1 MRLLLLLAA
10 AVPLFGQTTQCT
22 YKLSAG
28 GIVVSAAASAPDKS
42 PSFTV
47 TTPASC
53 PFVAIGTAAWLHVA
67 APAKGANFTGAGPV
81 SFSVDANTSAQLR
94 TGQILVYPGT
104 QVTQD
109 AQSLPF
115 VVTQVAGIC
124 NYSLSSSSA
133 KVPVTGGS
141 GTFTVNTG
149 CTWGAVVTTFITI
162 TAPNGTLGTG
172 PINYQV
178 AANLCAA
185 PRSGVITLQTGL
197 PNPPV
202 FQIVQDGSLSNFTLS
217 PPSVT
222 DPAGALTNQNVT
234 VTTGAAC
241 SWRAYTDSANWL
253 HVPATLAGSG
263 PGAFTYSVD
272 ANVGAPRTGHIYF
285 QSGVD
290 LTGNPVLAA
299 TLTVTQQAIQAA
311 GPVLAAVVNDAS
323 YDIGTPAPSSISP
336 GEIVALFGSSLGPVT
351 GISNT
356 QTFGTTLAGVQVMF
370 GAAAAPLL
378 YVSAGQI
385 NAVVPYSTT
394 GPSVAVTVSYNNALS
409 PALTVPVQAT
419 TPGIFSYDRSGS
431 GPGAILNQDYSV
443 NSAARPAAAG
453 SVVAIYCTGAG
464 VTIPASTDGTLATL
478 TAPFPALAAQP
489 VTVTIGGVSAEVVY
503 SGVAPGAING
513 LTQIDAIV
521 PGGLKSGSSV
531 PVVVTVGGVSS
542 QGNLSMAV
550 Q

>member
-1 MRLLLLLAA
+1 MRWLLLLAA
-10 AVPLFGQTTQCT
+10 AAPLFGQTAQCT
-22 YKLSAG
+22 YKLSAV
-28 GIVVSAAASAPDKS
+28 GIVVSAAASAPDRT

-47 TTPASC
+47 TTQATC
-53 PFVAIGTAAWLHVA
+53 PFVAVSTATWLHVA
-67 APAKGANFTGAGPV
+67 APAKGANFSGASQV
-81 SFSVDANTSAQLR
+81 SYTVDANTSTQLR

-104 QVTQD
+104 QVTLD
-109 AQSLPF
+109 TQSLPF
-115 VVTQVAGIC
+115 QVTQIAGIC
-124 NYSLSSSSA
+124 NYTLSSSSA
-133 KVPVTGGS
+133 NVPVTGGS

-149 CTWGAVVTTFITI
+149 CTWSAGASTFITM

-185 PRSGVITLQTGL
+185 PRTGLIALQTGL

-202 FQIVQDGSLSNFTLS
+202 FQITQDGSFSNFTLS
-217 PPSVT
+217 PPGVT

-234 VTTGAAC
+234 VSTGAAC
-241 SWRAYTDSANWL
+241 PWKAYTDSANWL
-253 HVPATLAGSG
+253 HIPAGIAGSG

-272 ANVGAPRTGHIYF
+272 ANLGAPRTGHIYF

-290 LTGNPVLAA
+290 LTGNPLLAA

-323 YDIGTPAPSSISP
+323 YDIGTPTPVSISP

-351 GISNT
+351 GIANT
-356 QTFGTTLAGVQVMF
+356 QTFGTTLGGVQVLF
-370 GAAAAPLL
+370 GTAAAPLL

-385 NAVVPYSTT
+385 NAVVPYSVT
-394 GPSVAVTVSYNNALS
+394 GSTVAVTVSYNNAIS
-409 PALTVPVQAT
+409 PALTVTVQTT

-464 VTIPASTDGTLATL
+464 VTVPPSTDGALATL
-478 TAPFPALAAQP
+478 TPPFPALAAQP
-489 VTVTIGGVSAEVVY
+489 VTVTIGGLSAEVVY

-531 PVVVTVGGVSS
+531 PVVVAIGGVSS